1 MPTPL
6 LVAECFISP
15 IFSLPLAKAVIQT
28 KLVCTACDRMLAIE
42 RLRALTARTD
52 ECFNTYKSRGE
63 KNRARG
69 DHSRVA
75 RLDMLIPYQLAT
87 AQPDVEVSRI
97 QAQSFLQRGGE
108 RRWVQQELSE
118 VLSSSTTQIPA
129 AKTLHHIWKLN
140 LNPLVKKTIG
150 GSGQEQ
156 LPWFNAGGELALLLT
171 FLNGNPLLGSD
182 MSSA

>member
-1 MPTPL
+1 MTQRAVAGLLWATKRTSFCYHTTFSETFLYCFSTEWMPTPL

-129 AKTLHHIWKLN
+129 VKTFHHIWKLN
-140 LNPLVKKTIG
+140 LNPLVKK
-150 GSGQEQ
+150 
-156 LPWFNAGGELALLLT
+156 P
-171 FLNGNPLLGSD
+171 
-182 MSSA
+182 

>member
-6 LVAECFISP
+6 LVAECSISP

-52 ECFNTYKSRGE
+52 ECFNTYKARGE

-108 RRWVQQELSE
+108 RR
-118 VLSSSTTQIPA
+118 
-129 AKTLHHIWKLN
+129 
-140 LNPLVKKTIG
+140 
-150 GSGQEQ
+150 
-156 LPWFNAGGELALLLT
+156 
-171 FLNGNPLLGSD
+171 
-182 MSSA
+182 